1 MKKLLNRT
9 VVAASCVATAFILL
23 PLGGCKGRTM
33 ENMEPTGDTVEVTLV
48 TPDSTVEMPAE
59 VTMQIEKDSVK

>member
-1 MKKLLNRT
+1 MKRLPNHA
-9 VVAASCVATAFILL
+9 VVAASVVATTVVLL
-23 PLGGCKGRTM
+23 TAGGCKGRTM
-33 ENMEPTGDTVEVTLV
+33 ENMEPTGDTVELIVN